1 MKKTRSKKTR
11 DTVPLTR
18 KPKVHKFLICAR
30 PLNVNPQIFYHRTVR
45 MKHLFGIYNRI
56 PEIHKLEFYDLNYMA
71 YLVFWQKNQELL
83 NFYILHAN

>member
-1 MKKTRSKKTR
+1 
-11 DTVPLTR
+11 
-18 KPKVHKFLICAR
+18 
-30 PLNVNPQIFYHRTVR
+30 